1 MSGCSCSEKCQTGNG
16 IVNNLQNGSVDLF
29 NRTSYLTTPYAVG
42 PSLSTIT
49 PSNALSVAPVQGCGA
64 YSFVSPTLG
73 LGAPAPASSIGI
85 PITAPQLGFST
96 MFSNN
101 QQYVPG
107 LSTTTVSSSQ
117 QCVPNN
123 SGQIVSPVVTTS
135 FPQMGVTLQANPNV
149 PASNMM
155 TSVVGLPPSV
165 TVSSS
170 KNLMRATGQTTTTT
184 TTTNDV
190 CQDQSFSS
198 PVTEVVNNCG
208 VGAFGTGV
216 FGTSASFPVPIV
228 GAPSIAVG
236 GINGLAVAPPANL
249 SGMPNLNLT
258 SGIAFQNECGPNY
271 GLKAPIAVQGPIAPP
286 INVLGSNYLQNFSS
300 QPYYSGLNSSEP
312 AAIMNSANPLYPGYA
327 MLARDWKGTPQ
338 IIVSKPDKYGC
349 PQFETI
355 SAFDDHGEDCDCGKC
370 TQYCIDNCEYI
381 CINGFGDAVPSSNLA
396 ATLIVSPLG
405 TVATKVVDDNEFY
418 FVVQPANLASASSPL
433 LCKAEDAGYNYAI
446 AVNGVPLRNI
456 LMFKGCTYTIKF
468 GLDEAAL
475 KDFSA
480 NIITEAK
487 KLRLVFTRDP
497 AGCTG
502 CIGGIGGTPDPCCA
516 SLVDPNFTPGFLG
529 LAVGQK
535 INYTPTKDAHPDC
548 LTTIYYQLT
557 CAPFAGGPIT
567 IL

>member
-1 MSGCSCSEKCQTGNG
+1 MSGCACSEKCQTGNG

-73 LGAPAPASSIGI
+73 LGAPAPATSIGV
-85 PITAPQLGFST
+85 PITAPQL
-96 MFSNN
+96 
-101 QQYVPG
+101 
-107 LSTTTVSSSQ
+107 SSSMMSSGQ

-123 SGQIVSPVVTTS
+123 NGQIVSPVVS
-135 FPQMGVTLQANPNV
+135 NSQMGVTLQAKPNV
-149 PASNMM
+149 PVTNMAQGNF
-155 TSVVGLPPSV
+155 TSVVGLPQG
-165 TVSSS
+165 SSTR
-170 KNLMRATGQTTTTT
+170 NLMRATGQVSQ
-184 TTTNDV
+184 NASDV
-190 CQDQSFSS
+190 CSPTDQSFSS
-198 PVTEVVNNCG
+198 PVSEVVNNCG
-208 VGAFGTGV
+208 YGSVGLGSINTA
-216 FGTSASFPVPIV
+216 FPVPIV

-236 GINGLAVAPPANL
+236 GVNGIAVAGPTNL

-338 IIVSKPDKYGC
+338 IIISKPDKYGC

-370 TQYCIDNCEYI
+370 TQYCIDNCEYL
-381 CINGFGDAVPSSNLA
+381 CINGFGDAIPSSNLA

-405 TVATKVVDDNEFY
+405 TVATKVIDDNEFY

-433 LCKAEDAGYNYAI
+433 LCKAEDLGYNYAI

-468 GLDEAAL
+468 GLDEAAI
-475 KDFSA
+475 KDSSL
-480 NIITEAK
+480 NIADAK

-502 CIGGIGGTPDPCCA
+502 CVGGIGGTPDACCQ
-516 SLVDPNFTPGFLG
+516 SLVDPNFTPGALG
-529 LAVGQK
+529 LAIGQK

-548 LTTIYYQLT
+548 LSTIYYQLT

>member
-1 MSGCSCSEKCQTGNG
+1 MSGCSCSTKCETGNG
-16 IVNNLQNGSVDLF
+16 IVNGLQNGSVDLF
-29 NRTSYLTTPYAVG
+29 NRTSFLTTPYAVG

-49 PSNALSVAPVQGCGA
+49 PSNALSVAPIQGCGT

-73 LGAPAPASSIGI
+73 LGAPAPATSIGV
-85 PITAPQLGFST
+85 PITAPQLNTNMMST
-96 MFSNN
+96 N
-101 QQYVPG
+101 
-107 LSTTTVSSSQ
+107 
-117 QCVPNN
+117 QCVQNG
-123 SGQIVSPVVTTS
+123 GQIVSPVISSSLNNAPTVGSVAVQQRT
-135 FPQMGVTLQANPNV
+135 NV
-149 PASNMM
+149 PYSSPI
-155 TSVVGLPPSV
+155 TSVVGLPP
-165 TVSSS
+165 SS
-170 KNLMRATGQTTTTT
+170 KNLMRATGLTNQG
-184 TTTNDV
+184 NDV
-190 CQDQSFSS
+190 CQNTQQADQSFSS
-198 PVTEVVNNCG
+198 PVTEVVSNCG
-208 VGAFGTGV
+208 FGNSLS
-216 FGTSASFPVPIV
+216 SAFPVPIV
-228 GAPSIAVG
+228 GAPSITVG
-236 GINGLAVAPPANL
+236 GINGIAVAGPTNL

-271 GLKAPIAVQGPIAPP
+271 GLKAPIAIQGPIAPP

-338 IIVSKPDKYGC
+338 IIISKPDKYGC

-355 SAFDDHGEDCDCGKC
+355 SAFDDHGADCDCGKC

-381 CINGFGDAVPSSNLA
+381 CINGFGDAIPSSNLA

-405 TVATKVVDDNEFY
+405 TVATKVIDDNEFY

-433 LCKAEDAGYNYAI
+433 LCKAEDAGNNYAI

-475 KDFSA
+475 KDASI
-480 NIITEAK
+480 NIADAK

-497 AGCTG
+497 AGCG
-502 CIGGIGGTPDPCCA
+502 DCSNNIPSACCA

-529 LAVGQK
+529 LQIGQK

-548 LTTIYYQLT
+548 LSTIYYQLT
-557 CAPFAGGPIT
+557 CSQFAGGPIT

>member
-1 MSGCSCSEKCQTGNG
+1 MASCACAEKCQTGNG

-73 LGAPAPASSIGI
+73 LGAPAPATSIGV
-85 PITAPQLGFST
+85 PITAPQLGGSMMST
-96 MFSNN
+96 N
-101 QQYVPG
+101 
-107 LSTTTVSSSQ
+107 

-123 SGQIVSPVVTTS
+123 NGQIVSPVMNS
-135 FPQMGVTLQANPNV
+135 QMGGGVTLQAKPNV
-149 PASNMM
+149 PVTNMGPVQQM
-155 TSVVGLPPSV
+155 SSVVGLPPSV
-165 TVSSS
+165 SSTR
-170 KNLMRATGQTTTTT
+170 NLMRATGQTT
-184 TTTNDV
+184 NSGGDV
-190 CQDQSFSS
+190 CAPADQSFSS

-208 VGAFGTGV
+208 LGSIN
-216 FGTSASFPVPIV
+216 SAFPVPIV

-236 GINGLAVAPPANL
+236 GVNGIAVAGPTNL

-312 AAIMNSANPLYPGYA
+312 AAIMNSANPMYPGYA

-338 IIVSKPDKYGC
+338 IIISKPDKYGC

-381 CINGFGDAVPSSNLA
+381 CINGFGDAIPSSNLA

-405 TVATKVVDDNEFY
+405 TVATKVIADNEFY
-418 FVVQPANLASASSPL
+418 FVVQPAGLASASSPL
-433 LCKAEDAGYNYAI
+433 LCKAGDNGYAI

-456 LMFKGCTYTIKF
+456 LMFKGCTYIIKF
-468 GLDEAAL
+468 GIDEAAF
-475 KDFSA
+475 KDASY
-480 NIITEAK
+480 NLTEVK
-487 KLRLVFTRDP
+487 KLKLLFTRDP
-497 AGCTG
+497 AGCGDCSQNNT
-502 CIGGIGGTPDPCCA
+502 IPSACCA
-516 SLVDPNFTPGFLG
+516 SLVDANFTPGVLG
-529 LAVGQK
+529 LSVGQK
-535 INYTPTKDAHPDC
+535 INYTPTKDVHPEC
-548 LTTIYYQLT
+548 LSTIYYQLN
-557 CAPFAGGPIT
+557 CAEFAGGPIT
-567 IL
+567 LL

>member
-1 MSGCSCSEKCQTGNG
+1 MSGCACSEKCQTGNG

-73 LGAPAPASSIGI
+73 LGAPAPMSSISV
-85 PITAPQLGFST
+85 PITAPQLS
-96 MFSNN
+96 SS
-101 QQYVPG
+101 Y
-107 LSTTTVSSSQ
+107 TTTSYSSQQ

-123 SGQIVSPVVTTS
+123 GGGQIVSPVVSSTTTTQNY
-135 FPQMGVTLQANPNV
+135 PMGSVNLQARPNV
-149 PASNMM
+149 PNFNSTTT
-155 TSVVGLPPSV
+155 TSVVGVPN
-165 TVSSS
+165 TSSNR
-170 KNLMRATGQTTTTT
+170 NLMRATGQTTTT

-198 PVTEVVNNCG
+198 PVSEVVNNCG
-208 VGAFGTGV
+208 
-216 FGTSASFPVPIV
+216 FGTSASFPVPIL
-228 GAPSIAVG
+228 GAPNITVG

-338 IIVSKPDKYGC
+338 IIISKPDKYGC

-370 TQYCIDNCEYI
+370 TQYCIDNCEYL
-381 CINGFGDAVPSSNLA
+381 CINGFGDAIPSSNLA

-405 TVATKVVDDNEFY
+405 TVATKVIDDNEFY

-433 LCKAEDAGYNYAI
+433 LCKAEDLGYNYAI

-468 GLDEAAL
+468 GLDEAAI
-475 KDFSA
+475 KDSSL
-480 NIITEAK
+480 NIADAK

-502 CIGGIGGTPDPCCA
+502 CVGGIGGTPDACCQ
-516 SLVDPNFTPGFLG
+516 SLVDPNFTPGALG
-529 LAVGQK
+529 LAIGQK

-548 LTTIYYQLT
+548 LSTIYYQLT

>member
-1 MSGCSCSEKCQTGNG
+1 MASCACAEKCQTGNG
-16 IVNNLQNGSVDLF
+16 VVNGLQNGSVDLF

-73 LGAPAPASSIGI
+73 LGAPAPSSSIGV
-85 PITAPQLGFST
+85 PITAPQLGMNNM
-96 MFSNN
+96 MFS
-101 QQYVPG
+101 QQ
-107 LSTTTVSSSQ
+107 Q

-123 SGQIVSPVVTTS
+123 GGGQIVSPVVSS
-135 FPQMGVTLQANPNV
+135 FNPQMGVTLQAKPNV
-149 PASNMM
+149 PASNMGLQQV
-155 TSVVGLPPSV
+155 TSVVGLPQSGTYTV
-165 TVSSS
+165 TSSD

-184 TTTNDV
+184 TTTNSGGNI
-190 CQDQSFSS
+190 CAPDQSFSS
-198 PVTEVVNNCG
+198 PVTEVCG
-208 VGAFGTGV
+208 YGSGLGSINTA
-216 FGTSASFPVPIV
+216 FPVPIV

-236 GINGLAVAPPANL
+236 GVNGIAVAGPTNL

-258 SGIAFQNECGPNY
+258 SGIAFQNECGPGY

-338 IIVSKPDKYGC
+338 IIISKPDKYGC

-355 SAFDDHGEDCDCGKC
+355 SAFDDHGADCDCGKC

-381 CINGFGDAVPSSNLA
+381 CINGFGDAIPSSNLA

-405 TVATKVVDDNEFY
+405 TVATKVIADNEFY

-433 LCKAEDAGYNYAI
+433 LCKAEEANNNYAI

-468 GLDEAAL
+468 GLDEAAI

-480 NIITEAK
+480 NLINEAK
-487 KLRLVFTRDP
+487 KLKLIFTRDP
-497 AGCTG
+497 AGCDCSNNPST
-502 CIGGIGGTPDPCCA
+502 CCA
-516 SLVDPNFTPGFLG
+516 SLVDANFTPGAAG
-529 LAVGQK
+529 LSVGQK
-535 INYTPTKDAHPDC
+535 INYTPTKDVHPDC
-548 LTTIYYQLT
+548 LTTIYYQLV
-557 CAPFAGGPIT
+557 CNGQFAGGPIT